1 MIHSAHACVDNGIKT
16 WREFILRAM
25 SERICSY
32 PGGCDREGI
41 RLFNAPPVDGW
52 LCEEHFQ
59 ETLNAA
65 AEVEADA
72 RRKADAEWQLH
83 LEKYLRERN
92 LTLQELT
99 EEHARAALD
108 SWGRR
113 RPAPS

>member
-1 MIHSAHACVDNGIKT
+1 MSKT
-16 WREFILRAM
+16 T
-25 SERICSY
+25 CGY

-41 RLFNAPPVDGW
+41 RLFDAPPVEGW

-59 ETLNAA
+59 ATLNAA

-72 RRKADAEWQLH
+72 RRKSDAEWLLH
-83 LEKYLRERN
+83 LEKYLREKN

-108 SWGRR
+108 RWNKR
-113 RPAPS
+113 

>member
-1 MIHSAHACVDNGIKT
+1 MSKT
-16 WREFILRAM
+16 T
-25 SERICSY
+25 CGY

-41 RLFNAPPVDGW
+41 RLFDAPPVEGW

-59 ETLNAA
+59 ATLNAA

-72 RRKADAEWQLH
+72 RRKSDAEWLLH
-83 LEKYLRERN
+83 LEKYLREKN

-108 SWGRR
+108 SWNKR
-113 RPAPS
+113 